1 MVLTLKE
8 SYFVLESPP
17 LTDEESRPEGVSYVI
32 DPFEPVAI
40 FLHSVKYLTRSDGT
54 RASIP
59 AHKKYNGIFIIAS
72 LLVLANKQTR
82 FTRNF
87 SEFCS

>member
-40 FLHSVKYLTRSDGT
+40 FLHSVKYLTRSEGYSRNQLT
-54 RASIP
+54 NSLMV
-59 AHKKYNGIFIIAS
+59 S
-72 LLVLANKQTR
+72 LL
-82 FTRNF
+82 
-87 SEFCS
+87 